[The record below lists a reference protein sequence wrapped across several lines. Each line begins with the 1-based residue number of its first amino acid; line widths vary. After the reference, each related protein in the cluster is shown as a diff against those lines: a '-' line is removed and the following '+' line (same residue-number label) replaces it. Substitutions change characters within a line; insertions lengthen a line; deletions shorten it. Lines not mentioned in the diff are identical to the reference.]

1 MSITRVVATY
11 SIAKEYVKHPDDVIY
26 YTAPVFFWTN
36 IELSLAIVCACLPTL
51 RPIWFHF
58 HPRQPT
64 TNKSSYGYG
73 SSKITGTKNNSTFG
87 TKYGN
92 SRKPYQEIDELELT
106 KYDAERDSSI
116 SAETRQ
122 QPASEE
128 QGIRK
133 AITIHQTLG

>member
-1 MSITRVVATY
+1 VATY
-11 SIAKEYVKHPDDVIY
+11 SIAKEYIKHPDDVIY

-64 TNKSSYGYG
+64 TKNSSYGYG
-73 SSKITGTKNNSTFG
+73 SSKLSANKRHSSFG
-87 TKYGN
+87 TKYAN

-106 KYDAERDSSI
+106 RYEHEQASPDA
-116 SAETRQ
+116 AEAGPHTI
-122 QPASEE
+122 PEE
-128 QGIRK
+128 DGIRK
-133 AITIHQTLG
+133 EITIHQTLG